1 MQNCICLLS
10 RIHYII
16 VKVDYDDANI
26 TSNKILHV
34 MIEALISYWIN
45 VQAGQ
50 LNYFVGSHVWVED
63 PDEAW
68 IDGEIL
74 ESKDDEI
81 TISYESGTKVNL
93 LESMFITNTDT
104 NTYCLVFVAP

>member
-1 MQNCICLLS
+1 
-10 RIHYII
+10 
-16 VKVDYDDANI
+16 
-26 TSNKILHV
+26 

-50 LNYFVGSHVWVED
+50 LTYFVGSHVWVED
-63 PDEAW
+63 PDEVW

-81 TISYESGTKVNL
+81 TISYESGKKVSKPL
-93 LESMFITNTDT
+93 G
-104 NTYCLVFVAP
+104 TYVYRQYIVWYSCLRDS

>member
-1 MQNCICLLS
+1 
-10 RIHYII
+10 
-16 VKVDYDDANI
+16 
-26 TSNKILHV
+26 
-34 MIEALISYWIN
+34 MIEAFISYWIN

-104 NTYCLVFVAP
+104 STYCLVFVSP

>member
-1 MQNCICLLS
+1 
-10 RIHYII
+10 
-16 VKVDYDDANI
+16 
-26 TSNKILHV
+26 

-50 LNYFVGSHVWVED
+50 LTYFVGSHVWVED

-81 TISYESGTKVNL
+81 TISYESGKKVSL
-93 LESMFITNTDT
+93 LEPMFIANILSGIRVSVIHSLCYKYQT
-104 NTYCLVFVAP
+104 